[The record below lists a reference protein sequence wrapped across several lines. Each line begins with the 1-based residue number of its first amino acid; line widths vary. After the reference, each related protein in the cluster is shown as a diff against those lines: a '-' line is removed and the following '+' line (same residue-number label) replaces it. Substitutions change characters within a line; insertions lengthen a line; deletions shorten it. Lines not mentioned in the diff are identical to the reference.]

1 MLTDRVTE
9 NLKLTPLR
17 IANIPP
23 PMALHEIALKE
34 NVLDVAVTL
43 ADSEEPVFLI
53 RVLHHSSVSLYQWQ
67 LTGKLPKP
75 PAMKWRKE
83 LSLEMMNYYGLL
95 DPSIA
100 SSSVGIEDNSTS
112 NDQVVNTSFRVS
124 DNGSLYA
131 DQRLL
136 SKNCTSF
143 LVTPAHLIFTTSQH
157 LLKFVHMASVEGKYS
172 DSTFLNEFAH

>member
-1 MLTDRVTE
+1 
-9 NLKLTPLR
+9 
-17 IANIPP
+17 
-23 PMALHEIALKE
+23 MALHEIALKE